1 MTPDQ
6 VTLIQ
11 ASFVK
16 VQTISETAA
25 VLFYDR
31 LFQLDPSLRLLFSN
45 DMTEQRQKL
54 MQMLSAAVNGLRN
67 PERLLP
73 VLRELGERHNGY
85 GVQPGHYTT
94 VGLALIWTLR
104 QGLGSAFTPP
114 VEAAW
119 TAAYQLIA
127 ETMQSAVPA

>member
-45 DMTEQRQKL
+45 DMTAQRQKL
-54 MQMLSAAVNGLRN
+54 MQMLSAAVHGLRN

-85 GVQPGHYTT
+85 GVQASHYTT

-127 ETMQSAVPA
+127 ETMQSAVPV